1 MADLK
6 DAVGKSLP
14 SFVAG
19 AIAAAVV
26 LPLVEGRRGRSLV
39 KAAIRGYLTLS
50 DRFKETAAEAREQFN
65 DLVAEV
71 QQERRDEAEDEA
83 DSPPAEM

>member
-1 MADLK
+1 MASLK

-14 SFVAG
+14 GFVAG
-19 AIAAAVV
+19 ALAAAVV

-50 DRFKETAAEAREQFN
+50 DRLKETAAEAREQFN

-71 QQERRDEAEDEA
+71 QQERQAEAEA
-83 DSPPAEM
+83 DSPPAET